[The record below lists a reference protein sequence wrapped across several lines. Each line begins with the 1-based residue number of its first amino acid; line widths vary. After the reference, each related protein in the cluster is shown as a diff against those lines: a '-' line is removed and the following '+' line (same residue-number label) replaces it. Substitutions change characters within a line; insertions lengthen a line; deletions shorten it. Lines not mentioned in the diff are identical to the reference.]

1 MNLPFG
7 LLTRKETVQRRKDD
21 ELDLSRLEDMLAGY
35 QKLLADYRKFIREY
49 YDRLEDKSKDA
60 QDEIIANVQAA
71 LDLAC
76 IKEQSEKTGG
86 LVEGLN
92 QQMESISS
100 QLLDIKSG
108 LAQKGA
114 ERLESLSIS
123 LAEVTA
129 TVDKLSRSV
138 KRGRALNVFLLIL
151 NILGLGMLA
160 FILLYALDII
170 PF

>member
-1 MNLPFG
+1 MNMPFG
-7 LLTRKETVQRRKDD
+7 LLTRKETVQRRKDND
-21 ELDLSRLEDMLAGY
+21 MDLSRLEDMLAGY
-35 QKLLADYRKFIREY
+35 QRLLADYRKCIREY
-49 YDRLEDKSKDA
+49 HNRLEDKDRDT

-92 QQMESISS
+92 KQMEGISS
-100 QLLDIKSG
+100 QLLDIKSD
-108 LAQKGA
+108 LAQKSE
-114 ERLESLSIS
+114 ERLDSLSLS

-129 TVDKLSRSV
+129 TVDRLSRSV
-138 KRGRALNVFLLIL
+138 KRGRAINVFLLIL

-160 FILLYALDII
+160 FILLYSLGII